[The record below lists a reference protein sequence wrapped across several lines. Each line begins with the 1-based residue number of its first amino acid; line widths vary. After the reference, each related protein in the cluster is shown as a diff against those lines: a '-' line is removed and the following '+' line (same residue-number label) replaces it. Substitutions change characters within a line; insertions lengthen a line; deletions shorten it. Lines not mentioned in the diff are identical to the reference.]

1 MAIPSTNY
9 IFDEANSLITT
20 ENQGTWA
27 DKSGVG
33 WDDWKSWADNPVT
46 PLTWVSQ
53 PIDLGEVAYFN
64 LSWTILCQGTPTFTV
79 YTSQTG
85 AFAGEE
91 TATTVNVNDTDIE
104 AFYGRYVLVFVSLAF
119 VPAEGFP
126 QISQFDFT
134 SSGKPLELNQFD
146 VDSSTLSGSADARTI
161 VMPRTVSRVLSMQLT
176 PHTGDYVAD
185 SYVADDYVIESAP
198 GFPAIVS
205 KTRSG
210 PSVTFINTSGTK
222 VDAVFDVKMN
232 VLPEQ
237 FMDERNLTFR

>member
-27 DKSGVG
+27 DKSGVT
-33 WDDWKSWADNPVT
+33 WDDWKNWADNPVT
-46 PLTWVSQ
+46 PMTWVSQ
-53 PIDLGEVAYFN
+53 PIDLGEIAHFN

-79 YTSQTG
+79 YTSTTG
-85 AFAGEE
+85 LFAGEE
-91 TATTVNVNDTDIE
+91 TATTVNVNDTNIA

-126 QISQFDFT
+126 QISQFNFEA
-134 SSGKPLELNQFD
+134 SAKPFEMNQFD
-146 VDSSTLSGSADARTI
+146 VDSSTLAGSSEARQI
-161 VMPRTVSRVLSMQLT
+161 VMPRTVSKVLSIQLT
-176 PHTGDYVAD
+176 AHTGDYVAD
-185 SYVADDYVIESAP
+185 SYVADSYVAETAP

-205 KTRSG
+205 KTRTA
-210 PSVTFINTSGTK
+210 PEVTFINTSGSK

-232 VLPEQ
+232 ALPEQ
-237 FMDERNLTFR
+237 YMDERDLTFR

>member
-20 ENQGTWA
+20 ANQGTWA
-27 DKSGVG
+27 DKSGVT
-33 WDDWKSWADNPVT
+33 WDEWKNWADNPVT
-46 PLTWVSQ
+46 PMTWVSQ

-64 LSWTILCQGTPTFTV
+64 LSWKILCQGTPTFTV

-91 TATTVNVNDTDIE
+91 TATTVNVNDTNIE

-126 QISQFDFT
+126 QITQFEFE

-146 VDSSTLSGSADARTI
+146 VASGGLAGSASARTI
-161 VMPRTVSRVLSMQLT
+161 VMPRTVSRILSIHLT
-176 PHTGDYVAD
+176 AHVSEYVESGYVVD
-185 SYVADDYVIESAP
+185 SYIDSTAP
-198 GFPAIVS
+198 GFPAIVN

-210 PSVTFINTSGTK
+210 PAVTFINTSGSK

-237 FMDERNLTFR
+237 YMDERNLTFR